1 MYKFIMPDAGEGTY
15 ESEILEWFVK
25 PGDEVEEDQ
34 TLMEIQSDKAVTEI
48 PSPVSGKVVK
58 LYAEVGEM
66 AITGEPII
74 DFDIGDGE
82 VNESTE
88 DSADTIED
96 KSNKYT
102 NEKSESDEQKTS
114 QTKKSY
120 SDDIRT
126 LAVPRVRIYAR
137 EKDIDLNKVKGT
149 GNHGKVTKEDIDKY
163 IKEGPTEDTTSS
175 DINDI
180 ASEEK
185 VIASDQHV
193 KPYQPTEETSK
204 TDRVEKLK
212 PMRKIIA
219 NAMVESRHIS
229 PHVTVF
235 DQVEVEKLVEHRNS
249 LKEIAKEQ
257 GIKLTYSAYFVKA
270 IVAML
275 KEFPELNASINLD
288 KGEMYYHKYYNIGV
302 AANTSQGLYVPMIK
316 NAESKSLFEIA
327 KEITELAEKAQD
339 GSLTQEDMKPGSMT
353 LTNVGGAATSGVW
366 STPIINQP
374 EVAILGTGR
383 IDEVFLPDEDKKPV
397 LKPVLK
403 LSLAFDHRAIDGVT
417 AQLALNKIKE
427 SLNNPNLLL
436 AKG

>member
-74 DFDIGDGE
+74 DFDTGDGE
-82 VNESTE
+82 VNGSIEDSTE
-88 DSADTIED
+88 TIED
-96 KSNKYT
+96 KST
-102 NEKSESDEQKTS
+102 NEESVSGEQKIS

-120 SDDIRT
+120 SDDVRT

-137 EKDIDLNKVKGT
+137 EKDVDLNKIKGT
-149 GNHGKVTKEDIDKY
+149 GNHGKVTIEDIDKY
-163 IKEGPTEDTTSS
+163 IKEGTTEDTTSS
-175 DINDI
+175 DINET
-180 ASEEK
+180 ASKEK
-185 VIASDQHV
+185 VVASDHQV
-193 KPYQPTEETSK
+193 KPYQPEEEISK
-204 TDRVEKLK
+204 ADRVEKLK

-275 KEFPELNASINLD
+275 KDFPELNASINLD
-288 KGEMYYHKYYNIGV
+288 KGEMYYHQYYNVGV

-327 KEITELAEKAQD
+327 KEITKLAEKAKD
-339 GSLTQEDMKPGSMT
+339 GSLVQEDMKPGSMT
-353 LTNVGGAATSGVW
+353 LTNVGGAATDGVW

-403 LSLAFDHRAIDGVT
+403 LSLAFDHRAVDGVT
-417 AQLALNKIKE
+417 AQRALNKIKE